1 MIAFTQYPQYR
12 LLAFETLFL
21 QNLFSCA
28 TTGSS
33 LNHIARLYNQM
44 GEKPS
49 STWSVI
55 DRWPKHEGLI
65 DAFVECVKAGL
76 EQIPE
81 EDRHKVRDSCFSS

>member
-1 MIAFTQYPQYR
+1 
-12 LLAFETLFL
+12 
-21 QNLFSCA
+21 
-28 TTGSS
+28 
-33 LNHIARLYNQM
+33 M
-44 GEKPS
+44 GQKPS

-81 EDRHKVRDSCFSS
+81 EDRHKVRGFEKVSFLALF

>member
-1 MIAFTQYPQYR
+1 
-12 LLAFETLFL
+12 
-21 QNLFSCA
+21 
-28 TTGSS
+28 
-33 LNHIARLYNQM
+33 M
-44 GEKPS
+44 GQKPS

-81 EDRHKVRDSCFSS
+81 EDRHKVREFENDFFSFVLGCNFVLCPFVTLIGG